1 MTWSSCRTELQG
13 HRLDD
18 PVGVELLD
26 RRVESQS
33 MRIDELRLELDGP
46 STELQPERTASV
58 VDRLGE
64 AEPAGADVGHE
75 QSLAALTQCRRGDP
89 SPGVA
94 STIAVGWSGWSDL
107 GDHETVT
114 SGAGGQDRVGASIG
128 GTGSADQQLRSDRS
142 ADVRQ
147 RPGSELD
154 AQDQR

>member
-1 MTWSSCRTELQG
+1 M
-13 HRLDD
+13 
-18 PVGVELLD
+18 GVELLD

-58 VDRLGE
+58 IDRLGE

-94 STIAVGWSGWSDL
+94 STIAVG
-107 GDHETVT
+107 
-114 SGAGGQDRVGASIG
+114 
-128 GTGSADQQLRSDRS
+128 
-142 ADVRQ
+142 
-147 RPGSELD
+147 
-154 AQDQR
+154 